1 MFQGHKRVVF
11 ENQVSIS
18 EESKTF
24 PIKQLLNLIASIGE
38 NLCFL
43 RWVPFLQSQLNTECI
58 AVLLILQNTVQ
69 FSKVCK
75 GFYLWVR
82 FERLSLQYFIGIL
95 NESVISVQ
103 MHKYL
108 VSHREEKEKQQ
119 KKILSQNYIV
129 SRCYVKGKFSR
140 TSGSMKTNKAARS
153 HLREELGS
161 QVSM

>member
-95 NESVISVQ
+95 NESVISV
-103 MHKYL
+103 
-108 VSHREEKEKQQ
+108 
-119 KKILSQNYIV
+119 
-129 SRCYVKGKFSR
+129 
-140 TSGSMKTNKAARS
+140 
-153 HLREELGS
+153 
-161 QVSM
+161 